1 MIRIN
6 EHYQKLQNSYLFAE
20 INQRIQAF
28 QQQHPE
34 RELIRLGIGD
44 VTQPLP
50 DACVQAMHKAVD
62 HRFTLQRVRHF
73 RVELDAVKTAFVIR
87 HRRNRRGCVTRHHLK
102 SGW

>member
-50 DACVQAMHKAVD
+50 EACV
-62 HRFTLQRVRHF
+62 
-73 RVELDAVKTAFVIR
+73 
-87 HRRNRRGCVTRHHLK
+87 
-102 SGW
+102 

>member
-1 MIRIN
+1 MSTTKN
-6 EHYQKLQNSYLFAE
+6 YQNSYLFAE

-50 DACVQAMHKAVD
+50 GLRASHAQ
-62 HRFTLQRVRHF
+62 
-73 RVELDAVKTAFVIR
+73 
-87 HRRNRRGCVTRHHLK
+87 
-102 SGW
+102 SGR

>member
-20 INQRIQAF
+20 INQRIQTF

-50 DACVQAMHKAVD
+50 DACVQAMH
-62 HRFTLQRVRHF
+62 
-73 RVELDAVKTAFVIR
+73 
-87 HRRNRRGCVTRHHLK
+87 
-102 SGW
+102 